1 MDKTLELLKE
11 LTEAFGPTGCE
22 TDVRNIMRRELT
34 PLAASIDQDGMGSLI
49 ATLPGSSDSPR
60 ILLDGHMDEVGFLVR
75 YITDN
80 GFLRFQ
86 PLGGWWDQVL
96 LARLREFVVG
106 G

>member
-11 LTEAFGPTGCE
+11 LTETFGPTGTE
-22 TDVRNIMRRELT
+22 GQVRAILRRELS
-34 PLAASIDQDGMGSLI
+34 PLSTSIDQDEMGNLI
-49 ATLPGSSDSPR
+49 ATLPGGSDRPR

-75 YITDN
+75 YITDG

-96 LARLREFVVG
+96 LAHEVTIRTR
-106 G
+106 